1 MVSLSAEIGFCDD
14 FRRPGKQSRKTTVVI
29 APIHVKEEG
38 ESTVIGWACSKGQYC
53 MADCQYAK
61 GGR

>member
-1 MVSLSAEIGFCDD
+1 MFSASAEIGFCDEY
-14 FRRPGKQSRKTTVVI
+14 RRPGEKSQRITIVI
-29 APIHVKEEG
+29 APIHVREEG

-53 MADCQYAK
+53 VADCQYAK